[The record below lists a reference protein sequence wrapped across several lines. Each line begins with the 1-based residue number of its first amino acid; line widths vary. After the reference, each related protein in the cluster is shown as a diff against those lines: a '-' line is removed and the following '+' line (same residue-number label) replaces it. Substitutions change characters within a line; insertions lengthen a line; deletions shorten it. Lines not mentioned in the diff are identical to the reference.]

1 MKLISRK
8 IWGTESFLWVGN
20 TAFPRRWYCIARSL
34 SSDSLV
40 LIHKMM
46 ILLMLL
52 LLSIVRKCIE
62 WQPSYGWWKWR
73 LPLSWNYSKTS
84 SKKPDWWPRFI
95 FTSHSVKITRIFC
108 HPQILC
114 EITCGTSFRRITYS
128 KFTNLNFT
136 KNLYNW
142 KFFKTPHCAS
152 EHNFRDVTK

>member
-1 MKLISRK
+1 MNDKQNSETSTLCLNFTSNPSDRNILNFHTV
-8 IWGTESFLWVGN
+8 TE
-20 TAFPRRWYCIARSL
+20 FPRRWYCIARSL

-52 LLSIVRKCIE
+52 LLSIVRNCIE

-95 FTSHSVKITRIFC
+95 FTSHSVKTTKKCC
-108 HPQILC
+108 HPDFMWKHYWYIFWQGCNCLKRILQIHQ
-114 EITCGTSFRRITYS
+114 T
-128 KFTNLNFT
+128 
-136 KNLYNW
+136 
-142 KFFKTPHCAS
+142 
-152 EHNFRDVTK
+152 